1 MDNKWGPIYWVFL
14 HNFCNKIN
22 NDYFINNKIM
32 VINTIKL
39 ICTTLPCYTCSQHA
53 KGSLEKYNINNI
65 NNKEDLKKFLFNFH
79 NHVNHRLQHTIHDIS
94 ILDKYDDCNFNVSYN
109 NYVKITNKY
118 NNTVVVPKLMLHKFH
133 NNNNY
138 NIIEINIKKIF
149 YN

>member
-65 NNKEDLKKFLFNFH
+65 NNKVMLLVHVQLLTIIRFGVIMLDL
-79 NHVNHRLQHTIHDIS
+79 
-94 ILDKYDDCNFNVSYN
+94 
-109 NYVKITNKY
+109 
-118 NNTVVVPKLMLHKFH
+118 
-133 NNNNY
+133 
-138 NIIEINIKKIF
+138 IKRD
-149 YN
+149 